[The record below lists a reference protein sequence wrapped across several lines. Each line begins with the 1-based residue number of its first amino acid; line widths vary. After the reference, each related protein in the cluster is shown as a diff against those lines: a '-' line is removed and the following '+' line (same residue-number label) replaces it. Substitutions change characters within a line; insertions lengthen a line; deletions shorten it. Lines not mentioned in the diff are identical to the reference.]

1 MARSRGKSPIRSPT
15 TSSESYVISPSAR
28 SFVPFSLRGFGFSD
42 TAIAVVGGRR
52 RGHTPFLFRIPFG
65 WFSTIPKDAR
75 KDHSEDDGCERD
87 RENNDEDGA
96 MVGWSVDI

>member
-1 MARSRGKSPIRSPT
+1 
-15 TSSESYVISPSAR
+15 
-28 SFVPFSLRGFGFSD
+28 VPFSLRGFGFSD

-65 WFSTIPKDAR
+65 WFSTIPKNAR

-87 RENNDEDGA
+87 RENKDEDGA
-96 MVGWSVDI
+96 MAGWSVDIKSIPTGWQGRSVKIIHRWGI